1 MVCIVEFHFHHVL
14 IALKLKIG
22 SKVQIE
28 YLFTSTQN
36 HSLKCWCVHA
46 SDQSIIRKRKTIQ
59 SSESNFPKKTRLRFS
74 SFTVDIP
81 GLSQSF
87 TSKHLVDTWL
97 AESGIEFT
105 PNLNKASQSHGRMSW
120 FVEMESV
127 RGNGAGSGTYWA
139 GVGEDTELRLRRMRR
154 WNGVTPVP
162 MLQASFA
169 ECNS

>member
-46 SDQSIIRKRKTIQ
+46 SDQSIIRKRKTI
-59 SSESNFPKKTRLRFS
+59 P
-74 SFTVDIP
+74 
-81 GLSQSF
+81 
-87 TSKHLVDTWL
+87 
-97 AESGIEFT
+97 
-105 PNLNKASQSHGRMSW
+105 SQSHGRMSW